1 MNIYLLSNDKNMTDA
16 WNEAFPRNIN
26 TDEVSVEIVCDS
38 FSNFMHTHSNI
49 DCVVSPG
56 NSYGI
61 MDGGYDAAIINYFGE
76 ELMKCVQEKIHEE
89 WLNEQ
94 VVGTS
99 IIVKIPNWHVK
110 KEEHDVEEPMYL
122 IHTPTMRVPEEIKDK
137 SVVYQCMRSTLI
149 MAKKENIQN
158 IVIPAFGAATGR
170 VPYFTVANLM
180 CQAFINVFLMNLD
193 KYNDWNWADYVT
205 AILKLCIGEE

>member
-1 MNIYLLSNDKNMTDA
+1 
-16 WNEAFPRNIN
+16 
-26 TDEVSVEIVCDS
+26 
-38 FSNFMHTHSNI
+38 
-49 DCVVSPG
+49 
-56 NSYGI
+56 
-61 MDGGYDAAIINYFGE
+61 
-76 ELMKCVQEKIHEE
+76 
-89 WLNEQ
+89 
-94 VVGTS
+94 
-99 IIVKIPNWHVK
+99 
-110 KEEHDVEEPMYL
+110 MYL